1 MPCRVASPLK
11 QRYIKLLNPPTTIT
25 NPKRKNKICNIPLS
39 KFFISLLDIMPT
51 PLKYFIYSI
60 IHYIISFF
68 NKNIIINNIILL
80 LIMQIKKS
88 IIKAFK
94 IHFFLILKAF
104 YILHFYFL
112 YYIL

>member
-1 MPCRVASPLK
+1 
-11 QRYIKLLNPPTTIT
+11 
-25 NPKRKNKICNIPLS
+25 
-39 KFFISLLDIMPT
+39 MPT

-68 NKNIIINNIILL
+68 NKNIIINNIFLL

-94 IHFFLILKAF
+94 ILFFSYFKG
-104 YILHFYFL
+104 FL
-112 YYIL
+112 YSTFLFSILYPLIIVTSKIDLLTLNISIFITRIVHYNSTSILIH

>member
-1 MPCRVASPLK
+1 
-11 QRYIKLLNPPTTIT
+11 
-25 NPKRKNKICNIPLS
+25 
-39 KFFISLLDIMPT
+39 MPT

-68 NKNIIINNIILL
+68 NKNIIINNIFLL
-80 LIMQIKKS
+80 LIMQIKS